1 MFGSAVSID
10 CVVYMTEK
18 KKYCQISI
26 TRGTLEGNKIV
37 DHSDVAGTL
46 PVGAAPNTSSFLT

>member
-18 KKYCQISI
+18 NYRQISI

-37 DHSDVAGTL
+37 DHSDVAGAL